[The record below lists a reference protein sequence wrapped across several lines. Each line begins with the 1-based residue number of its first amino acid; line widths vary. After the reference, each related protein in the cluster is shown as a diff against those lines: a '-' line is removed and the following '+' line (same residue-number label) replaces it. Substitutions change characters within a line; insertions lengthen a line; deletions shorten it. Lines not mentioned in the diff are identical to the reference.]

1 MLLSTLYIL
10 ITTLAIKN
18 YVVAIKKIDCFEY
31 LLIIETNLSLTEQ
44 DHTKGVQAQSQD
56 KQQSR

>member
-1 MLLSTLYIL
+1 MQVI
-10 ITTLAIKN
+10 AIKN

-31 LLIIETNLSLTEQ
+31 LIIIETNLSLTEQ

>member
-1 MLLSTLYIL
+1 MLLSTLDIL

-18 YVVAIKKIDCFEY
+18 YVVAIKKIDYFEY
-31 LLIIETNLSLTEQ
+31 LIIIETNLSLTEQ